1 MTKKAESPFKIG
13 DRVSWEFHGA
23 RKTGVVYAVEW
34 IRNDGGFW
42 KIGASSNA
50 KPPHPVTNSQGD
62 FLAASSRK
70 FTKLPDADKSR
81 QDK

>member
-1 MTKKAESPFKIG
+1 MKSRPEPPFKIG
-13 DRVSWEFHGA
+13 DGVSCEFHGA

-42 KIGASSNA
+42 KVSASSNA
-50 KPPHPVTNSQGD
+50 KPPHPVTNFQGD

-70 FTKLPDADKSR
+70 FTKLLDAG
-81 QDK
+81 QG